1 MSLPV
6 MQSSWQ
12 WWLILPVTS
21 ASVLVAY
28 CPPKASR
35 HFMNREFLSMR
46 KPPSP
51 GVTRKLKGRKWSTL
65 VLSPLE
71 EKKSALSSY
80 SSSCCLKMSEAS
92 LCFSFTCKSR
102 WHPTLG
108 TRLLCLKIPPFPSH
122 INQIDIRLAR
132 SCVSFFG
139 GLCLLSTLIG
149 FHVCI

>member
-1 MSLPV
+1 

-12 WWLILPVTS
+12 WRLIPPVTS

-51 GVTRKLKGRKWSTL
+51 EVTRKLKGRKWSTL
-65 VLSPLE
+65 VSSPSE
-71 EKKSALSSY
+71 ETKSALSSY
-80 SSSCCLKMSEAS
+80 SSSCRLKMSEAS
-92 LCFSFTCKSR
+92 LCFSLTCKSR